1 MTSWRLLYSGKNT
14 SYILSITTQAK
25 TLIDFYKEGRQT
37 INQGSKLDVKFWS
50 ISKSMALF
58 FILSFFKKKDH
69 LDKQGFERAYNVFTA
84 WACWRLYLYCWLL
97 CIGFSLCVHL
107 TVGQVYLQCSF
118 NSFQKL
124 DHILHGFIIRGP
136 HGVFTCYTSFNSKLF
151 GLKRQ
156 FLKTIKLGTRRST
169 SASS

>member
-69 LDKQGFERAYNVFTA
+69 LDRQGFERAYNVFTA

-97 CIGFSLCVHL
+97 CIGFSL
-107 TVGQVYLQCSF
+107 YCS
-118 NSFQKL
+118 SHRWTGISTMLVQQLSKTRP
-124 DHILHGFIIRGP
+124 HSSWLHHQRTPRCF
-136 HGVFTCYTSFNSKLF
+136 HMLYEL
-151 GLKRQ
+151 
-156 FLKTIKLGTRRST
+156 
-169 SASS
+169 